1 MYRTLELC
9 SVLRGSLDG
18 RKVWGRMDT
27 CIYMAETLCC
37 SPETTITL
45 LTGYSPIQN
54 KKFLGKK
61 E

>member
-45 LTGYSPIQN
+45 LIGYSLIQN
-54 KKFLGKK
+54 KKFLGKR